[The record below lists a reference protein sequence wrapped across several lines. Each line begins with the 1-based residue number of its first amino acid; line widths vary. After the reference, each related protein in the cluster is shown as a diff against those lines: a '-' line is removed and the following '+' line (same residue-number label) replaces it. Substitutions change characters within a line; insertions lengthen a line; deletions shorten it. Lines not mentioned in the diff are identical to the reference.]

1 VRAATA
7 GEFVVAFTLKLN
19 DEYLL
24 PAIVCDQCGE
34 IVTAGGFHLSR
45 LTPDQSIS
53 PEQPAH
59 QVCGEACYEAFVSA
73 QPLDDEWFAIPLDA
87 YLANLVRSLNI
98 DPDAVLAREQ
108 ALTASEH
115 TRDEGPE

>member
-1 VRAATA
+1 MT
-7 GEFVVAFTLKLN
+7 FTLTLN
-19 DEYLL
+19 GEYLR
-24 PAIVCDQCGE
+24 PAIVCDQCGA

-53 PEQPAH
+53 PDQPAH

-73 QPLDDEWFAIPLDA
+73 QPLDDEWFAISLDA
-87 YLANLVRSLNI
+87 YLANLIRSLNI

-108 ALTASEH
+108 ALTATEH
-115 TRDEGPE
+115 TRHEAPE

>member
-1 VRAATA
+1 M
-7 GEFVVAFTLKLN
+7 AFTLKLN
-19 DEYLL
+19 GEYLQ
-24 PAIVCDQCGE
+24 PEIICDQCGAA
-34 IVTAGGFHLSR
+34 VTAGGFHLSR
-45 LTPDQSIS
+45 QTFEQSVAPD
-53 PEQPAH
+53 QPAH

-87 YLANLVRSLNI
+87 YLANLIHALNI

-108 ALTASEH
+108 ALTATEH